1 MLKLYCLAVSPPLP
15 ARLAAMGV
23 LLSVF
28 HSSFT
33 DGSRLKAQ
41 VLRFVWMSKVLRALP
56 CTKKA
61 KARKG
66 RLGNTALP

>member
-33 DGSRLKAQ
+33 DGSRIAFCVDVKSAVRST
-41 VLRFVWMSKVLRALP
+41 VLQESKDQQRQA
-56 CTKKA
+56 
-61 KARKG
+61 
-66 RLGNTALP
+66 GNTTLP